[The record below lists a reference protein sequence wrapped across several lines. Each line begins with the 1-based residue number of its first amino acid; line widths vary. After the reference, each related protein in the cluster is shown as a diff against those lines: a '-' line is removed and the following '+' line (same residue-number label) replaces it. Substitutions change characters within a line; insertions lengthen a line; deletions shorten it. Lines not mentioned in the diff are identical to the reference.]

1 MRYLVIGTLILII
14 ASLGTA
20 LFALMKPKQEQADRV
35 LKALML
41 RVGLS
46 IVLFSALMLAY
57 YLGWLSPNAL
67 R

>member
-1 MRYLVIGTLILII
+1 MRYLVIGTLLLII

-20 LFALMKPKQEQADRV
+20 LFALMKPNQNQADRV

-41 RVGLS
+41 RVGIS
-46 IVLFSALMLAY
+46 IILFTLLMLAY
-57 YLGWLSPNAL
+57 YFGWLSPNAL